1 MHFINDCCQFFGN
14 FFSQKSAFERTLQ
27 VNRVTN
33 GGDASA
39 VEVLKLVIHLRKVFL
54 EDAVYRREKY
64 PDFPAYKH
72 KVFSS
77 PLWSTYAT
85 EEKKR
90 VEAREQEW
98 KQKDADLLFK
108 VNELQQGQVDTAT
121 ALQGLHEKL
130 EHIVQNGI
138 SVSTSTGANEQSP
151 PGSSS
156 GQSSVTADDVLPL
169 PPLPKV
175 IADIRE
181 FYITWHNNCRHQ
193 YVVHKE
199 KHRMFKWKDVYGKHF
214 QIYKQRYYKAES
226 FLTFLDELDDAVEE
240 TPAPVQAKATGPN
253 MSDDVGFGKAVNDA
267 LCVMEEFIEENNVS
281 AASMVTYVF
290 RKMIK
295 GDIVVDN
302 NIRLY
307 ADALKGKLLAAGFD
321 IPSVES
327 EKKPPRKRKL

>member
-1 MHFINDCCQFFGN
+1 MGILFV
-14 FFSQKSAFERTLQ
+14 FERTCLLVVGGRNPPQ
-27 VNRVTN
+27 VNRITN

-39 VEVLKLVIHLRKVFL
+39 VEVLRLIIHLRKVFL

-64 PDFPAYKH
+64 PEFPAYKH
-72 KVFSS
+72 KVFNS

-121 ALQGLHEKL
+121 TLQGLHEKL

-138 SVSTSTGANEQSP
+138 SISSSTGANEQSP
-151 PGSSS
+151 PGPSSS
-156 GQSSVTADDVLPL
+156 GPSSSDPSLGQHLLPL

-193 YVVHKE
+193 YIAHKE
-199 KHRMFKWKDVYGKHF
+199 KHRMFKWKDVYGKNF
-214 QIYKQRYYKAES
+214 QVYKQRYYKAES
-226 FLTFLDELDDAVEE
+226 FLAFLDELD
-240 TPAPVQAKATGPN
+240 TPVDPVSDEAATAGP
-253 MSDDVGFGKAVNDA
+253 SLADDVGFSKAVDDA
-267 LCVMEEFIEENNVS
+267 LSVMEEFIEENS
-281 AASMVTYVF
+281 ISPASLVTYVF
-290 RKMIK
+290 RRMAKS
-295 GDIVVDN
+295 DIVVNN

-307 ADALKGKLLAAGFD
+307 ADALRGKLVAAGFD
-321 IPSVES
+321 VSTRIECD
-327 EKKPPRKRKL
+327 KPPRKRKL